1 MSMKKK
7 VPEKVLPQYSK
18 KEVREMADKNPHNI
32 YISIDDKIYNMID
45 FLKKVF
51 NYSFDFFNMNN
62 DLLFKL
68 IKQ

>member
-1 MSMKKK
+1 MKKK

>member
-1 MSMKKK
+1 MKKK

-18 KEVREMADKNPHNI
+18 KEVRELADKNPHNI

-51 NYSFDFFNMNN
+51 N
-62 DLLFKL
+62 
-68 IKQ
+68 